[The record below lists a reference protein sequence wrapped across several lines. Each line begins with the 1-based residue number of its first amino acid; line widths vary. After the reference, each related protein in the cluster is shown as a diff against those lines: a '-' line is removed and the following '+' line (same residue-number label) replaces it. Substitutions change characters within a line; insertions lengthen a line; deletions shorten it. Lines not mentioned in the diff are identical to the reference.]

1 MRSIS
6 DANVKRPA
14 SETGAMDD
22 DELTIDRSIK
32 SLRELTVEKLR
43 DAILDFRFRPGERL
57 VERTLCD
64 RLGVSRSVVR
74 EALRHLE
81 SEGLVESIQHQGPV
95 VARPDPAEAAQIYE
109 LRELLEADAAH
120 ACAERATP
128 ADTARLSALIEQI
141 EAGFATGTPRE
152 VLKAVANFYEALFQ
166 IAGKGVAWGIVQ
178 SLNARINYLR
188 ALTISKPGRSKDAL
202 AEMRRLLAAI
212 ESNDPG
218 AARLATREHLQAV
231 SALAQVAIAQS

>member
-1 MRSIS
+1 M
-6 DANVKRPA
+6 AQVGQEA
-14 SETGAMDD
+14 AGMDG

-57 VERTLCD
+57 VERTLCS

-81 SEGLVESIQHQGPV
+81 SEGLVETIQHQGPV

-109 LRELLEADAAH
+109 LRELLEADAAE

-128 ADTARLSALIEQI
+128 ADAKWLAGLIDKI
-141 EAGFATGTPRE
+141 EVAFAADKPRE
-152 VLKAVANFYEALFQ
+152 VLKAVASFYEALFR
-166 IAGKGVAWGIVQ
+166 IAGKTVAWGIVQ
-178 SLNARINYLR
+178 TLNARINYLR
-188 ALTISKPGRSKDAL
+188 AMTIAKPGRSTDAL
-202 AEMRRLLAAI
+202 AEMRKLLAAI
-212 ESNDPG
+212 ASNDPA
-218 AARLATREHLQAV
+218 AARLATHEHLKAV
-231 SALAQVAIAQS
+231 SSLAQAALSEVRH